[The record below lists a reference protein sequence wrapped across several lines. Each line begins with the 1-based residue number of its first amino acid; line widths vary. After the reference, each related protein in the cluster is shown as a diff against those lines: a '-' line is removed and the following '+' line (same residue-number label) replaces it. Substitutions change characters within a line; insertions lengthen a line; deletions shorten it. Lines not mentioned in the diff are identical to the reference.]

1 MGSVIPF
8 NHFSF
13 TMGKLKRIKQQ
24 INIVFNSRFL
34 RNLSPA
40 ERYEF
45 LQLCHR
51 RTYKEGEYVF
61 YRNDPGT
68 GMYFIEEGKIEL
80 TLEPNDEANPE
91 QNDGFVLEPP
101 ESFGALSIGYN
112 LRRRSTARCL
122 TDATLLGF
130 FKPDFEVL
138 RDRHPQIAVKFL
150 QTLTNIALRQLE
162 QATKAIEEIS
172 DQQTALKVQF
182 DAYFEEQRDD

>member
-1 MGSVIPF
+1 MSKF
-8 NHFSF
+8 
-13 TMGKLKRIKQQ
+13 KRIKQQ
-24 INIVFNSRFL
+24 VDIVLNSRFIK
-34 RNLSPA
+34 NLSPS

-51 RTYKEGEYVF
+51 RKYKEGEFVF

-80 TLEPNDEANPE
+80 TLVPQTEQETDEVVE
-91 QNDGFVLEPP
+91 GFILEPP

-112 LRRRSTARCL
+112 LRRRSTAKCL
-122 TDATLLGF
+122 TDCTLLGF

-162 QATKAIEEIS
+162 QATIAIEEIA
-172 DQQTALKVQF
+172 DPMTALKVQF
-182 DAYFEEQRDD
+182 EAYYEDQKDDE